1 MNHGIPRRKF
11 SKTFKKEAL
20 QKVRDHDGDIDK
32 VAREL
37 DIHPLMLQRWYDEAE
52 GRLEKWNLVEDYK
65 DTYWIRTKE
74 DLLSS
79 YMIHLWKNHYF
90 DTSEAFEPDPSDI
103 DFEQLRF
110 NFLASTTESSVS
122 GLYNEENP
130 LFDLLPGYPELE
142 PMIEELRQ
150 SQEVDLLTA
159 SKIYDEWNS
168 NYRSKVKSEEEAE
181 KERIQNLSTDEL
193 CLTILEDLDY
203 ENIHLDDRDIEL
215 YKEYYIK
222 MQELHFNELKK
233 RKIER
238 KLTFF
243 INKMA
248 EWSRKYNLAAAEY
261 QMTQANLRSKFMKDA
276 LVVSNKLK
284 NQFQQI
290 YETMTNSG
298 AHLLLLDHGQNHSPS
313 TICPATA
320 NVGFPEP
327 QL

>member
-1 MNHGIPRRKF
+1 
-11 SKTFKKEAL
+11 
-20 QKVRDHDGDIDK
+20 
-32 VAREL
+32 
-37 DIHPLMLQRWYDEAE
+37 
-52 GRLEKWNLVEDYK
+52 
-65 DTYWIRTKE
+65 
-74 DLLSS
+74 
-79 YMIHLWKNHYF
+79 
-90 DTSEAFEPDPSDI
+90 
-103 DFEQLRF
+103 
-110 NFLASTTESSVS
+110 
-122 GLYNEENP
+122 
-130 LFDLLPGYPELE
+130 
-142 PMIEELRQ
+142 MIEELRQ

-193 CLTILEDLDY
+193 CLTILENLNY
-203 ENIHLDDRDIEL
+203 KNIHLDDRDIEL
-215 YKEYYIK
+215 YTEYYIK

-298 AHLLLLDHGQNHSPS
+298 AHLLLLDHPIKNLVLEMMVYLAKFENRLEEENRLYEDRTESGRPDVFAERELIFNLKDTIDRYGIKYSKDAEHKNQSIWIADLLNIMSNFKIKEWALCGWSEPFPFGNYQNRK
-313 TICPATA
+313 IEKAL
-320 NVGFPEP
+320 EKKRKK
-327 QL
+327 